1 MSLGTSKR
9 GIWPFDLFGD
19 TAIPCVRR
27 SNVHLARTALLVLV
41 CIVRQVWWAVEQPG
55 TSRLPQIQYFASILE
70 DPALPTEFSR
80 LPESYWEESETNMC
94 TIIPSHF
101 SSGSSFRHEWD
112 CLHHWVGWGCFNT
125 SHAKLLCFLDHG
137 TPLRN
142 LRTLASGIHIW
153 KFRNH
158 DVLFFWCGWRRAI
171 PKFKNKMTKK
181 RRQQIKDLFYNSTL
195 CSWIGDPL

>member
-1 MSLGTSKR
+1 MLYALKHVLRLKQSGLAWFGVPCSLLVFSSLGTSKR

-80 LPESYWEESETNMC
+80 LPESY
-94 TIIPSHF
+94 
-101 SSGSSFRHEWD
+101 
-112 CLHHWVGWGCFNT
+112 
-125 SHAKLLCFLDHG
+125 
-137 TPLRN
+137 
-142 LRTLASGIHIW
+142 
-153 KFRNH
+153 
-158 DVLFFWCGWRRAI
+158 
-171 PKFKNKMTKK
+171 
-181 RRQQIKDLFYNSTL
+181 
-195 CSWIGDPL
+195 